1 MKLEPK
7 LGADEV
13 IRALSV
19 RHLNAQADGFSA
31 RLGGAQIGSL
41 HDSRPAPRADDK
53 PPGIVAERHGPGS
66 DAPSQFTRFL
76 VIAGHLERRPGVA
89 HGGPILGS
97 AAALPS
103 FP

>member
-1 MKLEPK
+1 MKHEAQ
-7 LGADEV
+7 LGADVV
-13 IRALSV
+13 IWPLFV
-19 RHLNAQADGFSA
+19 RQLNAQADGFSA
-31 RLGGAQIGSL
+31 RLGRAQIGSL
-41 HDSRPAPRADDK
+41 HDSRPAPRADYK

-89 HGGPILGS
+89 HGCSILGS

-103 FP
+103 L